1 MSAEVLHVL
10 APDMLELF
18 ARKGVEGGT
27 TYPQIGNANGVK
39 VRRITQLL
47 VDLTAR
53 PVEEL
58 SVLDLACGEGVYA
71 IEAALRGAKV
81 LAVDGRS
88 ERMSRGAGI
97 AERLGLANLTFEQ
110 NDVRKISVES
120 HGEFDIVLFLG
131 ILYHLDVPEVF
142 QVVKHLHGLCRDWL
156 LIDTHITHQ
165 PQDRT
170 SYKGRVYAGMK
181 AREHADDD
189 SETDRRA
196 RVMSSLDN
204 TFAFHFDRPSLI
216 RLLVDTGF
224 TTIVECG
231 APLEPGKPA
240 NRITLAVKK
249 GRPVVVS
256 TYPWVN
262 GKTEDQIERLLDAEQ
277 PFPHTSP
284 GQPTGLKGL
293 VSRALRRFGFEI
305 RRLT

>member
-1 MSAEVLHVL
+1 MSAEVPHVL

-18 ARKGVEGGT
+18 ARKGVQGGT
-27 TYPQIGNANGVK
+27 PFPQIGNANGVK
-39 VRRITQLL
+39 VRRIMQLL

-97 AERLGLANLTFEQ
+97 AERLGLTNLTFEQ
-110 NDVRKISVES
+110 NDVRKISVQS
-120 HGEFDIVLFLG
+120 HGEFDVVFFLG
-131 ILYHLDVPEVF
+131 ILYHLDVPDVF
-142 QVVKHLHGLCRDWL
+142 HVVERLHALCRDWL
-156 LIDTHITHQ
+156 FIDTHIIQHA
-165 PQDRT
+165 QDRV
-170 SYKGRVYAGMK
+170 SYKGRAYAGTK
-181 AREHADDD
+181 VREHADDD
-189 SETDRRA
+189 SETARRA
-196 RVMSSLDN
+196 RVMASLDN

-224 TTIVECG
+224 TTVVECG

-240 NRITLAVKK
+240 NRVTLAVKK

-256 TYPWVN
+256 AYPWVN
-262 GKTEDQIERLLDAEQ
+262 GKTEDQIEQFLEADQ
-277 PFPHTSP
+277 PSSRTRSA
-284 GQPTGLKGL
+284 GVKGF
-293 VSRALRRFGFEI
+293 VNGALRRFGYEI
-305 RRLT
+305 RRLA